1 MAYMGFI
8 GFRAGEI
15 IVVYNNYHSIQST
28 GSGRTSTLSM
38 NKIMFKQG
46 ICRVGLMRRT
56 NVESW
61 ISGLG
66 LI

>member
-1 MAYMGFI
+1 MAHTGLK

-28 GSGRTSTLSM
+28 GFRQDFETLSM
-38 NKIMFKQG
+38 NRIMFKQG

-66 LI
+66 